1 MKLIIAL
8 IQPHRLEAVKRE
20 LNKREINRLTVLDA
34 SGYGRQKG
42 QLKYFRG
49 HELESNLINKIEI
62 QVAVN
67 DPFVEP
73 AIEGIIAGARSNDE
87 GKTGDGKIFV
97 VPLEGCI
104 RISDGQRGGEA
115 I

>member
-20 LNKREINRLTVLDA
+20 LQKREIHRLTVLDA

-42 QLKYFRG
+42 QVKIFRG
-49 HELESNLINKIEI
+49 QELDSTLINKIEI
-62 QVAVN
+62 QIAVN
-67 DPFVEP
+67 DSFVQT
-73 AIEGIIAGARSNDE
+73 AIDGIMAGARGDD
-87 GKTGDGKIFV
+87 GGQVGDGKIFV
-97 VPLEGCI
+97 VPLEQCI
-104 RISDGQRGGEA
+104 RISDGVASHDA

>member
-1 MKLIIAL
+1 MKMIIAL

-20 LNKREINRLTVLDA
+20 LNKREVYRLTVLDA

-42 QLKYFRG
+42 QTQYFRG
-49 HELESNLINKIEI
+49 HELDSTLINKIEI

-67 DPFVEP
+67 DEYVERTV
-73 AIEGIIAGARSNDE
+73 EGIIAGARSE
-87 GKTGDGKIFV
+87 GNGDTGDGKIFIL
-97 VPLEGCI
+97 PMEECI
-104 RISDGQRGGEA
+104 RISDEKTGSEA

>member
-8 IQPHRLEAVKRE
+8 VQPHRLEAIKRE
-20 LNKREINRLTVLDA
+20 LNHREIFRLTVVDA
-34 SGYGRQKG
+34 SGYGRQQG

-49 HELESNLINKIEI
+49 QEMQSNLIQKVEL

-67 DPFVEP
+67 DDFVQP
-73 AIEGIIAGARSNDE
+73 TVDAIIAGARGDD
-87 GKTGDGKIFV
+87 GGQVGDGKIFV
-97 VPLEGCI
+97 IPLEDVI
-104 RISDGQRGGEA
+104 RISDGQRGGTA